1 MGKFSKIKKYNLD
14 SLSIDEKIKFLDK
27 EMEKTGLN
35 EVAANSTAGV
45 YVSTPTTPNQ
55 NFSDFEVINH
65 GGYSLGLSGA
75 DGNGAGGG
83 IIGTLSA
90 PHSFAGLTG
99 VALSPP
105 HPITGVRTNA
115 STITDGTGSS
125 HPLVPGTN
133 SGGNYLRGGALWFFD
148 SSYNFGGQQGRW
160 LNFEWSTQHNTWA
173 FWDTNFLGFFFLN
186 PNLDQYQLGGVNI
199 GTQIK
204 NKISSINFTGNG
216 VIGTAETI
224 VLTQNKLE
232 DSSFLPII
240 IDGLSGP
247 GYEYLRNKAR
257 AQDNETQIASTE
269 PSTALP
275 DTNNEPPVYVDASK
289 ITSADIIDEFEDEKP
304 SAKGVKLT
312 KWISRTDF
320 MKKYPDSSMTEYL
333 DALPHG
339 PSDFMTPNPNFPGA
353 WDLNRKGFENYFMK
367 GDLSAL
373 GNKSGKPK
381 PRHSEATPDPEPTK
395 KSSIFTDAVTK
406 LGNFAI
412 DPLQAVADFF
422 GNYLTP
428 PAAEYST
435 NIAKSVAINKPI
447 TVKEEDIPKG
457 DIDKFFKNY
466 DYSMPLPISNGKPV
480 PYADDNFYADE
491 KGNIKSNIGPNGEK
505 GFYKKNNTANMG
517 GGKGI
522 AGYGNP
528 LAAAGQAQ
536 TQFVVPDDG
545 SEPYFLYTDHAYHNL
560 TSDDKGEVPDP
571 IKKALS
577 GALHALTGKSDPTK
591 PNTGAMSGYPPNIK
605 GDVKTEFKIPYSKLP
620 QNIKNRV
627 DFERKYQELV
637 QAGKVKNI
645 DDSYQPE
652 SFYVS
657 QKKPDGKLLSEA
669 AKLGHFDPE
678 SLTIDI
684 EKLRKGILP
693 EFPKKAPP
701 KMIDG
706 YSEKSKLAPK
716 KAEKEPFIKITKKDL
731 AKNHQLKDSEIKEF
745 MDTFKM
751 INDFVK
757 KHPEELI
764 YAQQRYPMS
773 DKRLAAL
780 NWKMDQMLEA
790 GQEYLDTQ
798 FPENQRLVDRIKKA
812 TKKTMELTNPEAYKG
827 LKKPDME
834 LMSLDDHMKQKRVVS
849 RHFKKKRQSKSM
861 FRVDMD
867 KVKEKNRKVAE
878 QKVAEWQEKRRIE
891 LLNSNEFEDKKYD
904 WRKELEK

>member
-55 NFSDFEVINH
+55 NFSDFEAINH

-83 IIGTLSA
+83 IIGTLES
-90 PHSFAGLTG
+90 PHTFAGLTG

-105 HPITGVRTNA
+105 HPITGLRTNA
-115 STITDGTGSS
+115 TTITDGTGSS

-133 SGGNYLRGGALWFFD
+133 SGGSYLRGGALWFFD
-148 SSYNFGGQQGRW
+148 SNYNFAGQQGRW

-173 FWDTNFLGFFFLN
+173 FWDTNFLGFYFLN
-186 PNLDQYQLGGVNI
+186 PNLDQYELGGVNI

-224 VLTQNKLE
+224 VLTQNKLD
-232 DSSFLPII
+232 DSSFLPIY
-240 IDGLSGP
+240 IDGLSTQGFNYLKGKAGVEVSAAP
-247 GYEYLRNKAR
+247 YYSIEDKKNVINYYKKKRANPNYQPKPYERESLMRQMR
-257 AQDNETQIASTE
+257 AQGDGTQIASTDPSAAFPSAPPDAFE
-269 PSTALP
+269 PEIGTVELTP
-275 DTNNEPPVYVDASK
+275 
-289 ITSADIIDEFEDEKP
+289 ADIPAEFKTDDKDKP
-304 SAKGVKLT
+304 SAKGVTLT
-312 KWISRTDF
+312 KWMSRTDF
-320 MKKYPDSSMTEYL
+320 MKLYPDSTMSEYL
-333 DALPHG
+333 AALPYG
-339 PSDFMTPNPNFPGA
+339 ATNFMKPDPNFPNA
-353 WDLNRKGFENYFMK
+353 RIVDTEAYERYFMT
-367 GDLSAL
+367 GDT
-373 GNKSGKPK
+373 SGVSGES
-381 PRHSEATPDPEPTK
+381 RHSEATPEPK
-395 KSSIFTDAVTK
+395 QKMFGEKSYEEVMADLDKTIEKYSTMEKQAYTEMRQIALELGMDFVSLIGGLFTGGTTAAPVLGK
-406 LGNFAI
+406 LGMKLLKKYGKTVAGKMIRKLIKKFRNKKNSKQLDKII
-412 DPLQAVADFF
+412 DDIDNAEAQELDPRKPFEPDAGDM
-422 GNYLTP
+422 YPRLTRKGEQIYDT
-428 PAAEYST
+428 ATERL
-435 NIAKSVAINKPI
+435 INQRRLGGKDGDLAGRFLDDL
-447 TVKEEDIPKG
+447 VDAMPKG
-457 DIDKFFKNY
+457 DAA
-466 DYSMPLPISNGKPV
+466 L
-480 PYADDNFYADE
+480 
-491 KGNIKSNIGPNGEK
+491 
-505 GFYKKNNTANMG
+505 NNVMN
-517 GGKGI
+517 K
-522 AGYGNP
+522 
-528 LAAAGQAQ
+528 
-536 TQFVVPDDG
+536 
-545 SEPYFLYTDHAYHNL
+545 
-560 TSDDKGEVPDP
+560 
-571 IKKALS
+571 IKKSPIGYLFNS
-577 GALHALTGKSDPTK
+577 YK
-591 PNTGAMSGYPPNIK
+591 PN
-605 GDVKTEFKIPYSKLP
+605 
-620 QNIKNRV
+620 
-627 DFERKYQELV
+627 
-637 QAGKVKNI
+637 
-645 DDSYQPE
+645 
-652 SFYVS
+652 
-657 QKKPDGKLLSEA
+657 GKLLSEA

-678 SLTIDI
+678 SLTVDI

-751 INDFVK
+751 INDFIK

-764 YAQQRYPMS
+764 YAQQRYPVD

-812 TKKTMELTNPEAYKG
+812 TKKTMELTNPEAYKD

-861 FRVDMD
+861 FRVEME

-891 LLNSNEFEDKKYD
+891 LLNSNEFDELKYD
-904 WRKELEK
+904 WRKELGEG